1 MRAKR
6 ARRLIVVGIVVAFLV
21 GLTPSGA
28 FAGNPD
34 RYAELQRRI
43 ADTRAKI
50 RAVRA
55 KERAIL
61 TQIRSSDQRRMSLE
75 RSLASVTDQLTL
87 ATKRLELLQIQV
99 DQAAGELALKNS
111 ELEAALGD
119 LDMYGARLR
128 DRAANIYMHGPT
140 AYEAVLFNAEDFHSY
155 VAGLTYAENVLN
167 VDVDT
172 VERMRE
178 LKATIEVQ
186 RATIAERRYALEQQS
201 SAVAAEQAQLAGLR
215 QVQANARAAVLG
227 EIDYKRSLLRRV
239 RTEKAAYAA
248 ALQSYLEES
257 NSIADL
263 LRRAQRGQRVIQGQG
278 GYLKWPVSGRVTS
291 EFGYRT
297 HPVYGYRSFHTG
309 IDIAAPSGTTAKA
322 ARAGEVLYVGYKGA
336 FGLIVLIDHG
346 NSVATMYA
354 HLSRSYVSPG
364 DSVSTLGSV
373 GAVGCTG
380 WCTGPH
386 VHFEVRVAGEPQN
399 PRLWL

>member
-1 MRAKR
+1 MRTKR
-6 ARRLIVVGIVVAFLV
+6 AGRLIIVGMVVAFMV
-21 GLTPSGA
+21 GLTPTGA
-28 FAGNPD
+28 LAGNPD
-34 RYAELQRRI
+34 RYAELQKRI

-55 KERAIL
+55 KERAIMS
-61 TQIRSSDQRRMSLE
+61 QITASDQRRMTLE

-87 ATKRLELLQIQV
+87 ATRRLELLQIQV
-99 DQAAGELALKNS
+99 DQAAGELALKNA
-111 ELEAALGD
+111 ELEGALADMD
-119 LDMYGARLR
+119 LYSQRLR
-128 DRAANIYMHGPT
+128 DRAANVYMRGPT
-140 AYEAVLFNAEDFHSY
+140 AYEAVLFNATDFHAY
-155 VAGLTYAENVLN
+155 VAGLTYAESVLN

-172 VERMRE
+172 VEKMRE
-178 LKATIEVQ
+178 LKANIEVQ
-186 RATIAERRYALEQQS
+186 RATIAERRLALEQQS
-201 SAVAAEQAQLAGLR
+201 SSVAAEQAQLAGLR
-215 QVQANARAAVLG
+215 QKQASARSAVVT

-248 ALQSYLEES
+248 ALQSYLSES

-291 EFGYRT
+291 EYGWRT

-309 IDIAAPSGTTAKA
+309 IDVAAPSGTTVKA

-364 DSVSTLGSV
+364 DAVSTLGSV

-386 VHFEVRVAGEPQN
+386 VHFEVRSGGEPQN